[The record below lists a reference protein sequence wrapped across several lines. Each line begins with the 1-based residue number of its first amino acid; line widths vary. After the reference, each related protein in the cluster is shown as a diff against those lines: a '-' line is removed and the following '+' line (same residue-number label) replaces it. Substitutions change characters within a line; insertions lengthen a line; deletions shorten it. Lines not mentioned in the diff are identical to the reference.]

1 MVGRAPATV
10 GAVGEPE
17 GAPVI
22 ELTLRGQLGFRSSSL
37 EINRYREEIRDTFE
51 PLLVIVR
58 NQTMPMEL
66 AVGLG
71 LTDQTSRSERE
82 RMVIEDLLTRE
93 VRYRDHAA
101 ALAGLILEAKHLALT
116 SEAPERILDLIALQ
130 EERQG

>member
-1 MVGRAPATV
+1 
-10 GAVGEPE
+10 
-17 GAPVI
+17 VI
-22 ELTLRGQLGFRSSSL
+22 ELTLCGQLGFRSSSL

-82 RMVIEDLLTRE
+82 RMVIEDR
-93 VRYRDHAA
+93 
-101 ALAGLILEAKHLALT
+101 
-116 SEAPERILDLIALQ
+116 
-130 EERQG
+130 